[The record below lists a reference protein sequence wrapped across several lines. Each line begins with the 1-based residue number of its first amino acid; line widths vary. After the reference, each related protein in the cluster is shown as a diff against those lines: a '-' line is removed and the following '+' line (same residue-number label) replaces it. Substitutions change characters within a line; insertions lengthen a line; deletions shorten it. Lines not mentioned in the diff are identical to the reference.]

1 VNFFSNNQL
10 EGTTSM
16 DDLFPRLVRPGNGR
30 YLIHKVN
37 SVCVNDRGMLSFTYE
52 TRRGV
57 TSQGPCYL
65 GTAAGPTLAIDELS
79 KHGLQSPDE
88 INYVV
93 GYHSGA
99 IPFGQPAYLLR
110 SLDDIP
116 LQLL

>member
-1 VNFFSNNQL
+1 VNFFSSNQL
-10 EGTTSM
+10 GGTTPM
-16 DDLFPRLVRPGNGR
+16 YDLFPRLVRPGNGR

-65 GTAAGPTLAIDELS
+65 GTAAGPTLAIDELY

-116 LQLL
+116 MQLL